1 MRILYILSFLFLF
14 NKASAQNKPLATL
27 QFDKLYHA
35 GINPAGEL
43 FTLSDKKINRFDKDG
58 KIAHEINFTNATAV
72 TQFDAWHLT
81 QLVLY
86 YRNTQ
91 TIEFYNPILD
101 LRNSFVIDSVFAI
114 EPEWVAASFDQQ
126 HFWIFDK
133 ADKSIKKVNY
143 KTQEVVVDEAVQVI
157 SNQESV
163 KGMRE
168 YQRFLFVHTSAAL
181 HVFSAMGRHIKTVSI
196 KPNQSFDFFGEELV
210 ILEEDQLLMSSLF
223 TNDNRKVSAFST
235 FDKVFLTDE
244 RLFGIRK
251 DRIEIFEFNP
261 Q

>member
-1 MRILYILSFLFLF
+1 MRILSILFFLFLF
-14 NKASAQNKPLATL
+14 NKALAQHKALASL

-43 FTLSDKKINRFDKDG
+43 FTLSKEKINRFDKDG
-58 KIAHEINFTNATAV
+58 KVAHEINFTKANEV

-86 YRNTQ
+86 YRNKQ
-91 TIEFYNPILD
+91 TVEFYNPVLD

-114 EPEWVAASFDQQ
+114 EPEWIAASFDQQ

-143 KTQEVVVDEAVQVI
+143 KTLEVVVDEAVQI
-157 SNQESV
+157 FSDQESV

-168 YQRFLFVHTSAAL
+168 YQRFLFINTTAAL
-181 HVFSAMGRHIKTVSI
+181 HIFSAMGRHIKTIDI

-210 ILEEDQLLMSSLF
+210 ILEENQLLMSSLF
-223 TNDNRKVSAFST
+223 TKDNRKVSSLAT
-235 FDKVFLTDE
+235 FEKVFLTDE
-244 RLFGIRK
+244 RLFGILK

>member
-1 MRILYILSFLFLF
+1 MRILSILFFLLVF
-14 NKASAQNKPLATL
+14 NTAFAQHKALASL

-43 FTLSDKKINRFDKDG
+43 FTLSRGKIQRFDKEG
-58 KIAHEINFTNATAV
+58 KVAHEINFTKGDEV

-86 YRNTQ
+86 YRTTQ
-91 TIEFYNPILD
+91 TVEFYNPVLD

-114 EPEWVAASFDQQ
+114 EPEWIAASFDQQ

-143 KTQEVVVDEAVQVI
+143 KTQEVVVDEAVQVF
-157 SNQESV
+157 SEQELV

-168 YQRFLFVHTSAAL
+168 YQRFLFVHTTAAL
-181 HVFSAMGRHIKTVSI
+181 HVFSAMGRHIKTVDI
-196 KPNQSFDFFGEELV
+196 TNTQSFDFFGEELV
-210 ILEEDQLLMSSLF
+210 ILAGDQLLMSSLF
-223 TNDNRKVSAFST
+223 TNDNRKVSAFSV

-244 RLFGIRK
+244 RLFGIKK

>member
-1 MRILYILSFLFLF
+1 MRILSILFFLFAI
-14 NKASAQNKPLATL
+14 NEASAQNKPLTTL

-43 FTLSDKKINRFDKDG
+43 FALSKEKINRFDKDG
-58 KIAHEINFTNATAV
+58 KVTHEINFSKGVEV

-86 YRNTQ
+86 YRSTQ
-91 TIEFYNPILD
+91 TLEFYNPVLD

-114 EPEWVAASFDQQ
+114 EPEWIAASFDQQ

-143 KTQEVVVDEAVQVI
+143 KTQEVVVDEAVKI
-157 SNQESV
+157 FTDQESV

-168 YQRFLFVHTSAAL
+168 YQRFLFVHTNAAL
-181 HVFSAMGRHIKTVSI
+181 HVFSAMGRHIKTIDI
-196 KPNQSFDFFGEELV
+196 KPEQSFDFFGEELV
-210 ILEEDQLLMSSLF
+210 ILKEDQLLMSSLF
-223 TNDNRKVSAFST
+223 TNDNRKVSAFSI

-244 RLFGIRK
+244 RLFGITK